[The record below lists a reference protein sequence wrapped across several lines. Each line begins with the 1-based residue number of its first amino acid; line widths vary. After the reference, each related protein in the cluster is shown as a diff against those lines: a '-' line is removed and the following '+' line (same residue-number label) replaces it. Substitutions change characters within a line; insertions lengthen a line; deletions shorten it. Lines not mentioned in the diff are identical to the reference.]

1 MKKIYFILLSLF
13 LALPVMASTHWN
25 LQGNMYNVDTLYHAN
40 VGPSTTQTTLALSG
54 PVNLRVLYTTTD
66 LSNPNVDLKVVM
78 GNNKLASAV
87 TVPNMPASC
96 GDTKNIYF
104 SGINADMFSYTGT
117 GTIGNSVANEI
128 VYKTFKDSG
137 WFGLAY
143 NRNKEMK
150 IGATSVS
157 FLISGCPSAKSVN
170 TPRSDGNI
178 IIYTSK
184 FGTNT
189 KTSGGTEV
197 ITEFVNGSD
206 LKANGTTKV
215 RIKSVVQSGN
225 NVIPENGLVISAS
238 GWTTK
243 YFDELP
249 VGSELE
255 ITPSFRIDNV
265 EIKDLVE
272 MTGGCPVI
280 LKDGQIQNTDALL
293 DHLKS
298 RTSRTA
304 VGYDSTGKKI
314 VMLVVDSRQPG
325 VSEGVPS
332 KDLAAIMANVG
343 CIDALNLDG
352 GGSSTLYHNQLGVRN
367 VPSDGSPRKVI
378 NGLFLITPDENDNAI
393 ASIGFADYVK
403 RLEQG
408 VAYTP
413 VIYGY
418 NAKGVLVNKDLKG
431 FQLSASYDGVKIDG
445 ETMVC
450 SNKVTFALTATYNSM
465 TASIPVYVG
474 YEEEQHEISQLQLE
488 WMNSDVANLH
498 TSARQGFGMNDKFYL
513 QNKDSQK
520 IEVWGSTGKIEE
532 IPSGAGTNLTF
543 DDANNIIVR
552 VGTFNTNYV
561 NTRDEMKI
569 ISPDRK
575 TIKTLPLSGIEKG
588 RLDFWGHVSGN
599 VLDAKEGGKLY
610 MAVVSSGS
618 ILTEI
623 PIKDG
628 MQDVMKTNAH
638 PYVVVPGLKAA
649 TTTALV
655 SAWKD
660 GEIALLN
667 PYNDLTDCN
676 SIEKLVYDEFG
687 SLVHDSYYITPQHNS
702 CSGYYIFE
710 AGGRKYIVYSAD
722 DTKAD
727 GFAIARLATKDT
739 HVIEIT
745 DNNYLEAV
753 KSPMKKADGSFYSG
767 NAFYSNHFS
776 VEKIDDNSVYIYQY
790 CPNAY
795 IAKYKFTVPQAS
807 VEDIISD
814 DENRVKVM
822 GKDIIIEGDCN
833 DVTVYNLN
841 GSIISRNE
849 NKISVNNG
857 VYLVKISNFVK
868 KVIVR

>member
-1 MKKIYFILLSLF
+1 
-13 LALPVMASTHWN
+13 
-25 LQGNMYNVDTLYHAN
+25 MYNVDTLYHAN

-96 GDTKNIYF
+96 GDTENIYF

-128 VYKTFKDSG
+128 VYKTYKDAG
-137 WFGLAY
+137 WFGFAY
-143 NRNKEMK
+143 NRDKEMK

-157 FLISGCPSAKSVN
+157 FQITGCPSAKSVN

-178 IIYTSK
+178 IIYTAK
-184 FGTNT
+184 FGAKT
-189 KTSGGTEV
+189 KTKGGTEV
-197 ITEFVNGSD
+197 IAEFVNATD
-206 LKANGTTKV
+206 LKANGSTKV
-215 RIKSVVQSGN
+215 RVKSVVQSGDN
-225 NVIPENGLVISAS
+225 AIPANGIVISAS

-243 YFDELP
+243 YFDALAVGTELD
-249 VGSELE
+249 
-255 ITPSFRIDNV
+255 ITPSFMIDNV
-265 EIKDLVE
+265 QIKDLVE

-280 LKDGQIQNTDALL
+280 LKNGKIENTDALL
-293 DHLKS
+293 NHLKG

-304 VGYDSTGKKI
+304 VGYDSTGKKV

-352 GGSSTLYHNQLGVRN
+352 GGSSILYHNQLGVRN
-367 VPSDGSPRKVI
+367 VPSDGTPRKVI
-378 NGLFLITPDENDNAI
+378 NGLFLITPDQKDNTI
-393 ASIGFADYVK
+393 ASIGFADYAK
-403 RLEQG
+403 HLDKG

-431 FQLSASYDGVKIDG
+431 FQLSASYDGVKING

-450 SNKVTFALTATYNSM
+450 SNKVSFALTATYNGK
-465 TASIPVYVG
+465 TATIPVYVG
-474 YEEEQHEISQLQLE
+474 ETENEEIGTSQLELV
-488 WMNSDVANLH
+488 WMNPNVASLH

-513 QNKDSQK
+513 QNKDTKK
-520 IEVWGSTGKIEE
+520 IEVWNATGKIEE
-532 IPSGAGTNLTF
+532 IESGAGTNITF

-552 VGTFNTNYV
+552 VGTFNTNYI
-561 NTRDEMKI
+561 NSRDEMKI
-569 ISPDRK
+569 ISQDRK
-575 TIKTLPLSGIEKG
+575 TVKTLPLAGIEKG
-588 RLDFWGHVSGN
+588 RLDFWGHVEGN

-618 ILTEI
+618 LLKEI

-628 MQDVMKTNAH
+628 KQDIANTNTH
-638 PYVVVPGLKAA
+638 PYIVVPGLKTA
-649 TTTALV
+649 TTTSLV
-655 SAWKD
+655 SSWKG

-687 SLVHDSYYITPQHNS
+687 TLVHDSYFITPQHNS
-702 CSGYYIFE
+702 CTGYYIFE
-710 AGGRKYIVYSAD
+710 AGGRKYIVYSAGE
-722 DTKAD
+722 TKAD

-739 HVIEIT
+739 HKIELP

-753 KSPMKKADGSFYSG
+753 KNPVKKADGSLYTG

-776 VEKIDDNSVYIYQY
+776 VEKIDDTSVYIYQY

-795 IAKYKFTVPQAS
+795 IAKYRFTVPQSS
-807 VEDIISD
+807 VENIIFE
-814 DENRVKVM
+814 DENRIKVV
-822 GKDIIIEGDCN
+822 GKDIIIEGDCK
-833 DVTVYNLN
+833 DVTVYDLN
-841 GSIISRNE
+841 GSIISKNV
-849 NKISVNNG
+849 NKISVKNG
-857 VYLVKISNFVK
+857 IYLVKFPNFVK
-868 KVIVR
+868 KVLVR